1 MCLSADNK
9 IEAFAVNVDRP
20 DSILKKL
27 QRQEK
32 KQLVKSLKR
41 THIEAN
47 QEVEET
53 KQMPDKSELECRIEK
68 RDYEFSIHFSK
79 KTTWVVDTQTKARSF
94 TIIPGKQ
101 MGCIVAFHNNHCI
114 QYELKLDSDEQQS
127 NLKELKTIGDM
138 SAHQL
143 AIRGVVVSPNDA
155 IFATH
160 SFDCLKVWTVDL
172 YMSN

>member
-1 MCLSADNK
+1 MPEKSDLEKK
-9 IEAFAVNVDRP
+9 IE
-20 DSILKKL
+20 
-27 QRQEK
+27 Q
-32 KQLVKSLKR
+32 
-41 THIEAN
+41 
-47 QEVEET
+47 
-53 KQMPDKSELECRIEK
+53 

-79 KTTWVVDTQTKARSF
+79 KTTWVVDPQTKARSF

-114 QYELKLDSDEQQS
+114 QYDLKLESDEQQS
-127 NLKELKTIGDM
+127 NLKELKTIGEM
-138 SAHQL
+138 SAHQM

-172 YMSN
+172 YMSNQKGDLTVACRQSLAETNILSATILPGNKYIVLGSKAG